1 VLGPTIAT
9 KYRDLHV
16 ERGVDLRTGVKPA
29 RILGERRA
37 EGVELTD
44 GTRVGA
50 DLVIL
55 GVGAA
60 PRLELAEMAGVE
72 IRDGGVIV
80 DETLATSVPG
90 IWAAGDI
97 ASTPVPT
104 GGRRRVEHWAAAK
117 FGGPVAGA
125 NMAGAEK
132 RYERL
137 PYFYSDQYDLHM
149 EVTGDPSPQDA
160 VVIRGSLEERS
171 FIAFWLR
178 DGRVVAGMHNPEQ
191 KVAKP
196 LGALIRAK
204 TAVDPA
210 VLGDPDVQLETLVAT
225 ASPA

>member
-1 VLGPTIAT
+1 VLGPEVAT
-9 KYRDLHV
+9 RYRDLHV
-16 ERGVDLRTGVKPA
+16 EHGVDLRPAIRPA
-29 RILGERRA
+29 RILGDRRA

-55 GVGAA
+55 GVGAT
-60 PRLELAEMAGVE
+60 PRLQLAEMAGVTIE
-72 IRDGGVIV
+72 DGGVIV

-97 ASTPVPT
+97 ASAPVPT

-149 EVTGDPSPQDA
+149 EVTGDPSPKDE
-160 VVIRGSLEERS
+160 VLIRGSIEERS
-171 FIAFWLR
+171 FIVFWLR
-178 DGRVVAGMHNPEQ
+178 DGHVVAGMHNPEQ

-196 LGALIRAK
+196 LGALIRSKAE
-204 TAVDPA
+204 VDRA
-210 VLGDPDVQLETLVAT
+210 QLLDPDVQLETLAGST
-225 ASPA
+225 LAP